1 MIVEDG
7 VYLKVVMRNNSSAKR
22 NLRDGFKK
30 ADDHLKKVEKEREK
44 FDKAQA
50 KAKSDKKK
58 SSSKSKATF
67 TPPPADPRVQ
77 PFFDLREGKLRAL
90 VSIRN
95 AASYAHLVDAIGDE
109 EFEWHLRIPLT
120 RDIDV
125 FHVADEVG
133 ERGCFVLME
142 PLITL
147 VPGTLRQRNLP
158 AEFERAGAKLV
169 LLPRTDS
176 KAGFESFLEDIGV
189 MIGAGLDR
197 KAAVRAITHNPAA
210 FMGLGDRLGTLS
222 EGKRANLLIFSGDP
236 FQPDT
241 KLDAVML
248 DGKFVSGDMDQ

>member
-1 MIVEDG
+1 
-7 VYLKVVMRNNSSAKR
+7 
-22 NLRDGFKK
+22 
-30 ADDHLKKVEKEREK
+30 
-44 FDKAQA
+44 
-50 KAKSDKKK
+50 
-58 SSSKSKATF
+58 
-67 TPPPADPRVQ
+67 
-77 PFFDLREGKLRAL
+77 
-90 VSIRN
+90 
-95 AASYAHLVDAIGDE
+95 
-109 EFEWHLRIPLT
+109 
-120 RDIDV
+120 
-125 FHVADEVG
+125 
-133 ERGCFVLME
+133 ME

-176 KAGFESFLEDIGV
+176 KAGFESFLEDVGV

-197 KAAVRAITHNPAA
+197 KAAVRAITHNPRHLHGAGRPA
-210 FMGLGDRLGTLS
+210 REPLS